1 MRRRAVFSDVEA
13 EGELINLT
21 PLLDVL
27 FLILVFFILIAPML
41 EFDRIELAPS
51 SENKQEFVPVNET
64 SAIKI
69 YVQQDNSIW
78 LSTHRV
84 SLSDLSIALDQY
96 YKTNPKNIPQ
106 LYQDQNA
113 SFGTYQKIKNLIESI
128 GFDQLD
134 VVLKTE

>member
-1 MRRRAVFSDVEA
+1 MRRKALFSEFESD
-13 EGELINLT
+13 GELINLT

-51 SENKQEFVPVNET
+51 SENKQEFVAVHET
-64 SAIKI
+64 AAIKI

-78 LSTHRV
+78 LSTHKV
-84 SLSDLSIALDQY
+84 SLSVLGIALDQY
-96 YKTNPKNIPQ
+96 YKSNPKNIPQ

-113 SFGTYQKIKNLIESI
+113 SFGTYQKIKNLVESI